1 VIRASTL
8 VRLLRPSQWSKNA
21 FVMVGLLF
29 GHAWQD
35 RNRVLAALVAFA
47 AFCAIA
53 SAVYVIN
60 DWFDRDRDRAH
71 PRKRNRPIASGE
83 VSGPVAVVL
92 VVALVALAF
101 WLTGVAPI
109 ASVQPAAAPAAG
121 SAGSAWLAGGGRL
134 AVLLATYLAMNVAYS
149 LGVKHV
155 PILDCALIA
164 AGFMLRILA
173 GTWAIGIEP
182 SRWLIVCSLSLT
194 LFLAFSKRRA
204 ELEVLGEGA
213 GGHRQVLEHYSL
225 PLLDQFLA
233 ITATAV
239 LVTYSVYTVSPD
251 TIALHHTDQLFWTV
265 PFVLYGLFRYLYIV
279 FQRGAGGNP
288 TGDVARDPHMV
299 FAAVAWLA
307 TTALVLRAAS

>member
-1 VIRASTL
+1 
-8 VRLLRPSQWSKNA
+8 
-21 FVMVGLLF
+21 
-29 GHAWQD
+29 
-35 RNRVLAALVAFA
+35 
-47 AFCAIA
+47 
-53 SAVYVIN
+53 
-60 DWFDRDRDRAH
+60 
-71 PRKRNRPIASGE
+71 
-83 VSGPVAVVL
+83 
-92 VVALVALAF
+92 
-101 WLTGVAPI
+101 
-109 ASVQPAAAPAAG
+109 
-121 SAGSAWLAGGGRL
+121 
-134 AVLLATYLAMNVAYS
+134 MNVAYS

-155 PILDCALIA
+155 PILDCTLIA

-299 FAAVAWLA
+299 VAAVAWLT

>member
-1 VIRASTL
+1 MIRASTL

-35 RNRVLAALVAFA
+35 PHRVLAALVAFA

-83 VSGPVAVVL
+83 VSGPVAAVL

-101 WLTGVAPI
+101 WLTAAAPI
-109 ASVQPAAAPAAG
+109 ASVQLAAAPAAG
-121 SAGSAWLAGGGRL
+121 SAGSTWLAGGGRL

-149 LGVKHV
+149 VGVKHV
-155 PILDCALIA
+155 PILDCTLIA

-213 GGHRQVLEHYSL
+213 GGHRRVLDHYSL

-251 TIALHHTDQLFWTV
+251 TIALHKTDQLFWTV

-288 TGDVARDPHMV
+288 TGDVVRDPHMV
-299 FAAVAWLA
+299 VAAVAWLA